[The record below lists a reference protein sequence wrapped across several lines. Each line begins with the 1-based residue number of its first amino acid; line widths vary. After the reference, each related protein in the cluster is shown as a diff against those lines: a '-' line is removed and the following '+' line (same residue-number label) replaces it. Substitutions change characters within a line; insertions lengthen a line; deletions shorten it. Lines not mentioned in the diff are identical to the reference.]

1 MERKWKTLNKK
12 LQRQFYLNHCR
23 KRLMKSFIKASVVF
37 NALITGGVIYLT
49 HNILFA
55 LIGIGCSELLALGA
69 VQRRINLL
77 HRRVLKSTKLYGVYE
92 NETRRILLDMY
103 YNCKISHNIYAGY
116 FLYKRAEQNKVEVNK
131 FIQNDKKRRIYLENK
146 VRQLRNNQSN
156 AI

>member
-103 YNCKISHNIYAGY
+103 
-116 FLYKRAEQNKVEVNK
+116 
-131 FIQNDKKRRIYLENK
+131 
-146 VRQLRNNQSN
+146 
-156 AI
+156 